1 MMKNV
6 FKRLIR
12 WACKEEL
19 DEMHKKLGEMY
30 ENTDKLIRSGKE
42 LAQYGLNQ
50 CYKIT
55 IKSQKD
61 QEL

>member
-1 MMKNV
+1 MKNV

-42 LAQYGLNQ
+42 LAQYGREVHEL
-50 CYKIT
+50 I

>member
-19 DEMHKKLGEMY
+19 DEMHKKLGEMH
-30 ENTDKLIRSGKE
+30 EETDKLIRSSKE
-42 LAQYGLNQ
+42 LAQYGREVHEL
-50 CYKIT
+50 I

>member
-30 ENTDKLIRSGKE
+30 ENNDKLIRSGKE
-42 LAQYGLNQ
+42 LAQYGREV
-50 CYKIT
+50 
-55 IKSQKD
+55 
-61 QEL
+61 QEVILSMFKTK

>member
-42 LAQYGLNQ
+42 LAQYGREV
-50 CYKIT
+50 
-55 IKSQKD
+55 
-61 QEL
+61 QEVILSMFKTK